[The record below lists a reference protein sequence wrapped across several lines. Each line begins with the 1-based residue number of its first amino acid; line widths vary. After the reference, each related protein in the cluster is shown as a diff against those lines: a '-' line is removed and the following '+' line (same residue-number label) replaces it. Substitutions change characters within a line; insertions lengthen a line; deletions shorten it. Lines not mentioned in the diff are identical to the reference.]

1 MITTPSRPSSTGRG
15 RGNAPK
21 STHPQVRLPATC
33 AREKPT
39 GRWVQNMLRPTALIK
54 WYGGLTSRKSASFI
68 ESQEPRFCRLCR
80 RGRPCAYARLQPETL
95 LWALANL
102 QRSVDLDK
110 EIPEVGGYAFVYG
123 VDEFSTLPAP
133 RFDLIV
139 QLYSR
144 GREALNR
151 RCSSVSDDIV
161 KFVYLPHER
170 AAPGHIHSA
179 PPFETLGHPAPIASR
194 PVFSAHTAVA
204 MCPIGFTGL
213 GKQMFVTM
221 VF

>member
-1 MITTPSRPSSTGRG
+1 M
-15 RGNAPK
+15 
-21 STHPQVRLPATC
+21 
-33 AREKPT
+33 
-39 GRWVQNMLRPTALIK
+39 
-54 WYGGLTSRKSASFI
+54 
-68 ESQEPRFCRLCR
+68 
-80 RGRPCAYARLQPETL
+80 L

-139 QLYSR
+139 QRYSR

-151 RCSSVSDDIV
+151 RCSLVPDDIV

-170 AAPGHIHSA
+170 AAPGQIPS
-179 PPFETLGHPAPIASR
+179 PPPLETLGHPAPSR
-194 PVFSAHTAVA
+194 TSG
-204 MCPIGFTGL
+204 IL
-213 GKQMFVTM
+213 GPRR
-221 VF
+221 